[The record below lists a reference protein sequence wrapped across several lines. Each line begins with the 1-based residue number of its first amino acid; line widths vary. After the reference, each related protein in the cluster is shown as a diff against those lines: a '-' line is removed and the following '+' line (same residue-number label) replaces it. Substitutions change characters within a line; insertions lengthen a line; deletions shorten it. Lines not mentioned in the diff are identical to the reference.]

1 MYNKED
7 LKDLFFS
14 EIREALG
21 CTEPACAALAGAKA
35 RDLVGGP
42 VCRADVYVSRDMM
55 KNAMGVSIPNSEL
68 SGIQAAVSLGLAV
81 GNSQNGLNVL
91 SLVTDRE
98 REEAQKIEVDV
109 KLASN
114 VPALYIAVKA
124 YGENDNSFVSIEN
137 EHDRFSRLMRNGE
150 VLEIGNLFQDECSTE
165 LNQDFL
171 DEMTLSDIVD
181 FAEHIDDE
189 LKELLYRA
197 VDTNLCIAYAGIE
210 SDWGLSVGKT
220 MSGEIHNINTLDK
233 AMRKGAAMAAAGA
246 DARMAG
252 SVRPVMINSGS
263 GNQGITVTVP
273 VAIVAE
279 FLKKSRDEMLTA
291 VAISETVGLVLTN
304 RKSRLSALCGA
315 FTAAIG
321 TATAWAYLLG
331 ADLGQMNDTINNMV
345 GNLTGIICDG
355 AKRTCALKIYS
366 SLIGASVA
374 VHLAMKGKS
383 CNEESGIVGA
393 DALES
398 IIHLSRISHEGMQQT
413 DKTILDI
420 MLEKGKNRH

>member
-7 LKDLFFS
+7 LKELFFS

-35 RDLVGGP
+35 RDLVGSH
-42 VCRADVYVSRDMM
+42 VCRAEVYVSRDMM
-55 KNAMGVSIPNSEL
+55 KNAMGVSIPNSDL
-68 SGIQAAVSLGLAV
+68 SGIQAAVSLGLSV

-91 SLVTDRE
+91 SLVTDKE
-98 REEAQKIEVDV
+98 REEAKTINVDV

-124 YGENDNSFVSIEN
+124 YGDKDYSFVSIEN
-137 EHDRFSRLMRNGE
+137 EHDRFSRLMKNGE
-150 VLEIGNLFQDECSTE
+150 VLDMGNLFQDECGTE

-171 DEMTLSDIVD
+171 DAMTLSDIID
-181 FAEHIDDE
+181 FSENLDDE
-189 LKELLYRA
+189 LKDLLYKA
-197 VDTNLCIAYAGIE
+197 VDTNLCIAYAGLE
-210 SDWGLSVGKT
+210 ADWGLSVGKT
-220 MSGEIHNINTLDK
+220 MSAEIHNIDTLDK
-233 AMRKGAAMAAAGA
+233 AMRKGAALAASGS

-273 VAIVAE
+273 VAVVAE
-279 FLKKSRDEMLTA
+279 YLKKSKDEMLKA
-291 VAISETVGLVLTN
+291 VAIAETIGLVLTN

-321 TATAWAYLLG
+321 TATAWTYLLG
-331 ADLGQMNDTINNMV
+331 GDLNQMNSTINNMV

-366 SLIGASVA
+366 SLISASVA
-374 VHLAMKGKS
+374 VHLAMKGKC
-383 CNEESGIVGA
+383 CNEESGIVGS

-398 IIHLSRISHEGMQQT
+398 ITYLSRISHEGMTQT

-420 MLEKGKNRH
+420 MLEKGKNRN